1 MKEEKKK
8 KNEKKIKSIDL
19 IKIDED
25 KAKTHKLIK
34 IKGINIY
41 FPYEPYQAQI
51 NYMEKVIS
59 TLNNGWNK
67 ENISALESP
76 TGTGKTLCLLCA
88 VLAWVKENK
97 NLISIYY
104 CTRTV
109 SQIKNIFKE
118 INKTC
123 YKLNV
128 SFIASKKFIC
138 AKYKDSERK
147 RMGSNELNDI
157 CKKMRKNKI
166 KMKKKKGLLF
176 SEQIQEEEEEDED
189 EIEDENIN
197 EIGDRMENEIIEK
210 GGKDFDQQGNKDGEE
225 KEEMDNDEEEEIE
238 NDEED
243 ENEDEKENKNLEI
256 CNIIMMKL
264 NIITTITII

>member
-1 MKEEKKK
+1 MCRSSLGKGKKK
-8 KNEKKIKSIDL
+8 
-19 IKIDED
+19 
-25 KAKTHKLIK
+25 
-34 IKGINIY
+34 
-41 FPYEPYQAQI
+41 
-51 NYMEKVIS
+51 
-59 TLNNGWNK
+59 
-67 ENISALESP
+67 
-76 TGTGKTLCLLCA
+76 
-88 VLAWVKENK
+88 
-97 NLISIYY
+97 LISIYY

-109 SQIKNIFKE
+109 SQIKNVFKE

-197 EIGDRMENEIIEK
+197 EIGDRMEKEIIEK
-210 GGKDFDQQGNKDGEE
+210 EEKDFGQQENKDGEE
-225 KEEMDNDEEEEIE
+225 KEEIDNDEEEIE
-238 NDEED
+238 NNEED

-256 CNIIMMKL
+256 CKYYKDETEYNYDNYNNLEDIEDLLKEGKKKKYFVLIFITYIRPNQKL
-264 NIITTITII
+264 I